1 MATVD
6 KLQKTKW
13 QALQES
19 VACVADEWN
28 DEVSLEGAP
37 GTRHMYLSMANK
49 VIDLFLRDDTF
60 KWPSQWVEEA
70 EEIHVSGKGLALA
83 DGFRVLA
90 FHIHNGSFTAGVAGR
105 NDEDIEDILMHPQSF
120 EPLRA
125 ITHETSKIA
134 GRVETEYG
142 LQVTSYSDKELIM
155 LNRYAIRGGALHLNE
170 LKYEIMKQ
178 RMNAFSN
185 EDYEKAP
192 DNDLARCRAERAK
205 VLEPI
210 FHDMTRIALKDQRLV
225 VASLQQG
232 REFAQSTKS

>member
-1 MATVD
+1 MATLG

-19 VACVADEWN
+19 VARVADEWSE
-28 DEVSLEGAP
+28 EVPLEGVP
-37 GTRHMYLSMANK
+37 GTRPIYLSMANK

-60 KWPSQWVEEA
+60 QWPSHWLEEA
-70 EEIHVSGKGLALA
+70 EKIKTTGNGVALA

-90 FHIHNGSFTAGVAGR
+90 FHVHNGSFTAGAMGR
-105 NDEDIEDILMHPQSF
+105 NNEDMEGILRHPQSF

-142 LQVTSYSDKELIM
+142 LQVTSYSDKELVI
-155 LNRYAIRGGALHLNE
+155 LDRYAIRGGALDLNE
-170 LKYEIMKQ
+170 LRFEIMRQ
-178 RMNAFSN
+178 RMNAFDN
-185 EDYEKAP
+185 EGYEKAP
-192 DNDLARCRAERAK
+192 DNDVARCRAERAK

-210 FHDMTRIALKDQRLV
+210 YQDIVRIALNDRRLAT
-225 VASLQQG
+225 ASLRQG
-232 REFAQSTKS
+232 REFAQSAKS